1 MQDLLF
7 EALRCRSASSD
18 RAFQPKGAQEVGRC
32 KPERLGRVDGID
44 WDALVRDHYGPLSVL
59 SLGAAPIPRGM
70 GSLSAH
76 SPALL
81 VFAEASASKN
91 AFAIGLGIFLTNC
104 R

>member
-18 RAFQPKGAQEVGRC
+18 RAFQPKGAWEAGRC

-59 SLGAAPIPRGM
+59 SLGAPPIPRWHGI
-70 GSLSAH
+70 
-76 SPALL
+76 L
-81 VFAEASASKN
+81 V
-91 AFAIGLGIFLTNC
+91 GPQPCLTGPC
-104 R
+104 